1 MHAAGSLLAG
11 GGIQALNLKTLERS
25 VRLVLGLG
33 GARAGA
39 WGGIAVIARTLLFF
53 LVVFGVLAAT
63 PVHVPGFAVGLLLA
77 VPASIWHG
85 LGARKGS

>member
-11 GGIQALNLKTLERS
+11 GGIQALNLKALERS
-25 VRLVLGLG
+25 VRLVLGG
-33 GARAGA
+33 GARPGA
-39 WGGIAVIARTLLFF
+39 SGVVAVVARTLLFF
-53 LVVFGVLAAT
+53 LVVFWVLAAM

-85 LGARKGS
+85 LGAREGS